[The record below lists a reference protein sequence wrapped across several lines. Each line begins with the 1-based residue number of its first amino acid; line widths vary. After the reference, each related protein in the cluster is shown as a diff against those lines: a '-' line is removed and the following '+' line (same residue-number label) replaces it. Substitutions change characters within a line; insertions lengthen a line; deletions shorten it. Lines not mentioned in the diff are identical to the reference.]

1 MASILKR
8 APKQWQAKIR
18 RAGYP
23 SKTATF
29 ETKKEAEAWAR
40 DIERDMDKGVYINT
54 SEAESITLRKVLNRY
69 LLEITPTKKGAKNEA
84 YRVNAWLNHPLANR
98 PLINIRGVDMAEYRD
113 QRLKDGM
120 SPSTIRNDINVI
132 SHVFNIARK
141 EWGIE
146 GITNPVEHVR
156 MPKQDKGRNRRITAQ
171 EEKDLIDTAETPFE
185 EIIVLAIETGMRRGE
200 LMTITWGMVDL
211 ENRVVHLEDTK
222 NGERRSVPLSTKAI
236 TTLEKFTDNKTG
248 FVFEGVPV
256 SSITKVFKVICD
268 DLEIK
273 DLRFHDLRHEA
284 TSRFFE
290 KGFNTMEVSSITGHK
305 TLHMLKR
312 YTHLKA
318 EDLAK
323 RMG

>member
-54 SEAESITLRKVLNRY
+54 SEAQSITLRKVLNRY
-69 LLEITPTKKGAKNEA
+69 LTEITPGKKGAKNET
-84 YRVNAWLNHPLANR
+84 YRINAWLKHPLANR

-132 SHVFNIARK
+132 SHVYNIARK

-156 MPKQDKGRNRRITAQ
+156 MPKQDKGRNRRITLD
-171 EEKDLIDTAETPFE
+171 EEKSLIDGAESPFK
-185 EIIVLAIETGMRRGE
+185 EIIILAIESGMRRGE
-200 LMTITWGMVDL
+200 LMTMTWEMVDL
-211 ENRVVHLEDTK
+211 GNRVVSLEDTK
-222 NGERRSVPLSTKAI
+222 NGERRSVPLSTKAVI
-236 TTLEKFTDNKTG
+236 TLEDLTEDKAGLVFVGLSIHTVTNLFKTLCT
-248 FVFEGVPV
+248 EL
-256 SSITKVFKVICD
+256 K
-268 DLEIK
+268 IK
-273 DLRFHDLRHEA
+273 NLRFHDLRHEA

-323 RMG
+323 RLG

>member
-1 MASILKR
+1 MASVLKR

-54 SEAESITLRKVLNRY
+54 SEAQSITLRKVLNRY
-69 LLEITPTKKGAKNEA
+69 LLEITPTKKGAKNET
-84 YRVNAWLNHPLANR
+84 YRINAWLNHPLANKS
-98 PLINIRGVDMAEYRD
+98 LINIRGVDMAEYRD

-132 SHVFNIARK
+132 SHVYNIARK

-156 MPKQDKGRNRRITAQ
+156 MPKQDKGRDRRITLK
-171 EEKDLIDTAETPFE
+171 EEKSLVDGAESPFKEILI
-185 EIIVLAIETGMRRGE
+185 IAIETAMRRGE
-200 LMTITWGMVDL
+200 LMSMTWEMINL
-211 ENRVVHLEDTK
+211 ESGVVHLEDTK
-222 NGERRSVPLSTKAI
+222 NGERRDVPLSNKAI
-236 TTLEKFTDNKTG
+236 TTLNELTEDKTG
-248 FVFEGVPV
+248 FVFFGFSTSYV
-256 SSITKVFKVICD
+256 TNMFR
-268 DLEIK
+268 DLCAELKIIN
-273 DLRFHDLRHEA
+273 LRFHDLRHEA

-323 RMG
+323 RLG